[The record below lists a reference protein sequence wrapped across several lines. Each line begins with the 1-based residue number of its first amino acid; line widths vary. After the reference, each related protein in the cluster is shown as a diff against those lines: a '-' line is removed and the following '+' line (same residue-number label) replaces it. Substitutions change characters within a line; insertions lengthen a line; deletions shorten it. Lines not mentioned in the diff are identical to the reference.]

1 LSQFPGTIPILCAEQ
16 DNVPEVRPN
25 MRRSASILAAIA
37 AMAFALAP
45 ALADARPGG
54 GGSSG
59 SRGSRT
65 YSAPPSTSTA
75 PGTARPFDRTTT
87 EPSRPGVGQPG
98 VAQPR
103 PPIGQPNP
111 AGGFF
116 SRNPLMAG
124 LMGGLL
130 GAGLFGLLG
139 GHGLF
144 GGMAGFASFLGLL
157 LQIGLIALL
166 VFLVMRLVR
175 GSRGGAPARPAVAGG
190 GALPPNGMA
199 PGAMARDMQGGHA
212 GPVGGAGGALA
223 RGPARPSAEFP
234 LDAADFQAF
243 ERLLKQ
249 VNEAWSRQDLG
260 TLRRISTPEMA
271 DYFAQDL
278 SDLES
283 RGWRNET
290 RDLRLEQGDLAEAW
304 REGAREWAT
313 VAMRF
318 SLVDVTRRI
327 SDGAVMEGDPDRRTE
342 ATELWT
348 FVRPQGGQWVLSAI
362 QQTG

>member
-1 LSQFPGTIPILCAEQ
+1 
-16 DNVPEVRPN
+16 
-25 MRRSASILAAIA
+25 MRRTGSTLAAIA
-37 AMAFALAP
+37 AAAFALAP

-65 YSAPPSTSTA
+65 YSAPPPTNTA
-75 PGTARPFDRTTT
+75 PGTTRSFDRTAT
-87 EPSRPGVGQPG
+87 EPARPGVGQP
-98 VAQPR
+98 ATQAR

-130 GAGLFGLLG
+130 GAGLFGLFA

-144 GGMAGFASFLGLL
+144 GGMAGFASILGLL
-157 LQIGLIALL
+157 LQIALIGGLIWLAL
-166 VFLVMRLVR
+166 RLFR
-175 GSRGGAPARPAVAGG
+175 GSRPRPALAGG
-190 GALPPNGMA
+190 PPE
-199 PGAMARDMQGGHA
+199 AMARTMNEGG
-212 GPVGGAGGALA
+212 PRMVPSLGGGLA
-223 RGPARPSAEFP
+223 RGSAGPSAQFP
-234 LDAADFQAF
+234 VEAADFQTF
-243 ERLLKQ
+243 GRLLEE
-249 VNEAWSRQDLG
+249 VNAAWSRQDV
-260 TLRRISTPEMA
+260 TALRRIATPEMVQ
-271 DYFAQDL
+271 YFEQDL
-278 SDLES
+278 SDLAG

-290 RDLRLEQGDLAEAW
+290 RDVRLEQGDLAEAW

-318 SLVDVTRRI
+318 SLIDVTRRVA
-327 SDGAVMEGDPDRRTE
+327 DGAVVEGDPARRTE

-348 FVRPQGGQWVLSAI
+348 FVRPAGGEWVLSAI
-362 QQTG
+362 QQTA

>member
-1 LSQFPGTIPILCAEQ
+1 
-16 DNVPEVRPN
+16 
-25 MRRSASILAAIA
+25 MRRSASILAVIA
-37 AMAFALAP
+37 TVALALAP
-45 ALADARPGG
+45 AFAEARPGG
-54 GGSSG
+54 GSSSG

-65 YSAPPSTSTA
+65 YSAPPPTNTA
-75 PGTARPFDRTTT
+75 PGQARSFDRTTT
-87 EPSRPGVGQPG
+87 QPGQPGVGQPG

-116 SRNPLMAG
+116 SRNPMMAG

-130 GAGLFGLLG
+130 GAGLFGLLA

-144 GGMAGFASFLGLL
+144 GGMAGFMSFLGLL
-157 LQIGLIALL
+157 LQIALIAGL
-166 VFLVMRLVR
+166 VFLVLRLVR
-175 GSRGGAPARPAVAGG
+175 GNRGAQARPAMAGG
-190 GALPPNGMA
+190 AMPPHGVVPN
-199 PGAMARDMQGGHA
+199 AMARDMHGGDGRPMA
-212 GPVGGAGGALA
+212 GGPGGALG

-234 LDAADFQAF
+234 LDATDFQAF
-243 ERLLKQ
+243 ERLLQ
-249 VNEAWSRQDLG
+249 EMNAAWSRQDLG

-278 SDLES
+278 SDLEA

-290 RDLRLEQGDLAEAW
+290 RDVRLEQGDLAESW
-304 REGAREWAT
+304 QEGARDWAT

-318 SLVDVTRRI
+318 SLVDVTRRL
-327 SDGAVMEGDPDRRTE
+327 SDGAVVEGDPDRRTE

-348 FVRPQGGQWVLSAI
+348 FVRPRGGQWVLSAI